1 MNSRCVFIIG
11 YGSPKT
17 PYTLDIYGVPSY
29 KVPCC
34 HDWIVIL
41 NRYSDA
47 LDFNRTWDE
56 YKKGFGECEGNF
68 FIGLDN
74 LHELTKGG
82 KYRLRYEIQTKNGKW
97 YYGEYQRFVVDDE
110 DNLYSI
116 HLDGYSGDAG
126 DMSYENGN
134 AFTTIDRDNDKSTY
148 SNCAKIGCGGW
159 WYNACYQ
166 VNLHGDYKKHFVV
179 KNKAPDQY
187 LRSATMMIQRDPDP
201 DMSKDTYISVPP
213 KKPTQY

>member
-1 MNSRCVFIIG
+1 M
-11 YGSPKT
+11 YGSPRL
-17 PYTLDIYGVPSY
+17 PYALDISGIPTY

-34 HDWIVIL
+34 HDWIVIMH
-41 NRYSDA
+41 RDSDL

-56 YKKGFGECEGNF
+56 YKKGFGTCEGNF

-97 YYGEYQRFVVDDE
+97 YYGEYKRFVVDDE
-110 DNLYSI
+110 DDLYSL
-116 HLDGYSGDAG
+116 HVDGYSGDAG

-134 AFTTIDRDNDKSTY
+134 AFTTVDRDNDKSTY

-166 VNLHGDYKKHFVV
+166 VNLHGGYKKHFVV

-187 LRSATMMIQRDPDP
+187 LRAATMMIQRDPDP
-201 DMSKDTYISVPP
+201 DMPIDTYIGVPVP
-213 KKPTQY
+213 KPRPY